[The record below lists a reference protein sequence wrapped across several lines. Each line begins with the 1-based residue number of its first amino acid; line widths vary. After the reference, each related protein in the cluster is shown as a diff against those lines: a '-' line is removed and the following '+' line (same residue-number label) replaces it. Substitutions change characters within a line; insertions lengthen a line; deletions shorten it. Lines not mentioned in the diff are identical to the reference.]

1 MLAFASMQRHRE
13 DLQMKTI
20 ALGLSVLCASVT
32 LLASEP
38 AHAGQVSAY
47 CTVTEVA
54 TFNNRVH
61 IHCTKPI
68 TACDLKAGAG
78 GCGPEVS
85 PPAYVAV
92 ESNSAMASTT
102 IQIGLSALTTKRL
115 VVVFFDDNAGAN
127 PVGCNQNDC
136 RRLIGVVIM

>member
-1 MLAFASMQRHRE
+1 L
-13 DLQMKTI
+13 KTI
-20 ALGLSVLCASVT
+20 ALGLSVLCFGVA
-32 LLASEP
+32 LLTSEP

-47 CTVTEVA
+47 CTVVEVA

-61 IHCTKPI
+61 IHCTQPV
-68 TACDLKAGAG
+68 TACQLKAG
-78 GCGPEVS
+78 GCGQQEASAPT
-85 PPAYVAV
+85 YVAV

-102 IQIGLSALTTKRL
+102 VQIGLSALINKRL

-136 RRLIGVVIM
+136 RRLIGVVIL